1 MKGSEYTYWKFEKAL
16 DDEMCQRILDLGL
29 KNFKQAGVKDE
40 GKDVFNK
47 DIRKSSIVWL
57 NEQWLFDLFF
67 PYMHSANQNSGW
79 NVDVDASEGMQ
90 LTKYKKKG
98 FYGYHKDGGG
108 FDVYDIPENKFLHN
122 KTRKLSMTALL
133 NDTFEGGEFE
143 FYNIPPVEMNK
154 GDIVFFPSFEF
165 HRVLPVTKGVRH
177 SLVTWFVGP
186 KYK

>member
-1 MKGSEYTYWKFEKAL
+1 MSEAFTYWKFDKAL
-16 DDEMCQRILDLGL
+16 DDEMCQRILDLGINKFKKAQL
-29 KNFKQAGVKDE
+29 QGDIIDKN
-40 GKDVFNK
+40 
-47 DIRKSSIVWL
+47 IRDSSVVWL
-57 NEQWLFDLFF
+57 REQWLFDLVFS
-67 PYMHSANQNSGW
+67 YMHSANQNSGW
-79 NVDVDASEGMQ
+79 NIDISGAEDMQ
-90 LTKYKKKG
+90 LTKYRKKG

-108 FDVYDIPENKFLHN
+108 FEVYNNPGNEFLHN

-143 FYNIPPVEMNK
+143 FYNIPPLKMNK

>member
-1 MKGSEYTYWKFEKAL
+1 MSEAFTYWKFDKAL
-16 DDEMCQRILDLGL
+16 DDEMCQRILDLGIN
-29 KNFKQAGVKDE
+29 K
-40 GKDVFNK
+40 FNK
-47 DIRKSSIVWL
+47 AKLQGDVIDKNIRDSSVVWL
-57 NEQWLFDLFF
+57 REQWLFDLVFS
-67 PYMHSANQNSGW
+67 YMHSANQNSGW
-79 NVDVDASEGMQ
+79 NIDISGAEDMQ
-90 LTKYKKKG
+90 LTKYRKKG

-108 FDVYDIPENKFLHN
+108 FEVHNSPGNEFLHN

-143 FYNIPPVEMNK
+143 FYNIPPLEMNK

>member
-1 MKGSEYTYWKFEKAL
+1 MKDTDFTYWKFDKAL
-16 DDEMCQRILDLGL
+16 DDEMCQRILDLGRH
-29 KNFKQAGVKDE
+29 KFKRAHLME
-40 GKDVFNK
+40 GYNK
-47 DIRKSSIVWL
+47 EIRDSSVVWL
-57 NEQWLFDLFF
+57 REQWLFDLVFS
-67 PYMHSANQNSGW
+67 YMHTANQNSEW
-79 NVDVDASEGMQ
+79 NIDISGAEDMQ
-90 LTKYKKKG
+90 LTKYRKKG

-108 FDVYDIPENKFLHN
+108 FEVYNSPGNEFLHN

-143 FYNIPPVEMNK
+143 FYNIPPLKMNK